1 MIFNNLC
8 TYIRII
14 VLYMDNVNNLV
25 FHTLFINDMQPA
37 LFMQPGMLQTMEYDS
52 MKVILMCLPNAKGD
66 MLNINVSIVGS
77 CSLDGYLFLVG

>member
-1 MIFNNLC
+1 MC
-8 TYIRII
+8 CRA
-14 VLYMDNVNNLV
+14 
-25 FHTLFINDMQPA
+25 H

-77 CSLDGYLFLVG
+77 CSLDGYGRSVFLVGWEISLNNGTIGI